1 MSWWTT
7 VLGGALG
14 FMLGGPLGAMLGVA
28 FASNFS
34 KGKSNFGGF
43 AKNYNLGDQQR
54 VQAAFFS
61 SLFSVMGYIA
71 KVDGEVSKSEI
82 LLAQQV
88 MQQMQLADDM
98 QKVAKELFNQGKGKD
113 FNLDEVLE
121 QFRAETHRRTHLVRM
136 FLEIQIQ
143 ATYADGVLDNK
154 EHDALKYIAQKLHFP
169 IHELENL
176 IQQFAVASNHASK
189 LTVDDAYVILGAEQ
203 GLTDKELKRVYRRL
217 LAQHHPD
224 KLVAKGLPE
233 EMIKIAKEKTQEIIS
248 AYELIKKQRGMS

>member
-14 FMLGGPLGAMLGVA
+14 YMLGGPLGAMLGVA
-28 FASNFS
+28 FAGNLS
-34 KGKSNFGGF
+34 KGNSSFGGF
-43 AKNYNLGDQQR
+43 SKDFSPGDQQR

-61 SLFSVMGYIA
+61 SVFSVMGYIA
-71 KVDGEVSKSEI
+71 KVDGKVSKSEI

-88 MQQMQLADDM
+88 MQHMQLSSDM
-98 QKVAKELFNQGKGKD
+98 QKVAKKLFNQGKQKD

-121 QFRAETHRRTHLVRM
+121 QFRTEVHRRTNLVRM

-143 ATYADGVLDNK
+143 ATYADGVFDDK
-154 EHDALKYIAQKLHFP
+154 EHGALKYIAQKLQFP
-169 IHELENL
+169 IHELESL
-176 IQQFAVASNHASK
+176 IQQFSASSK
-189 LTVDDAYVILGAEQ
+189 NTNQLTLKDAYVILGVDES
-203 GLTDKELKRVYRRL
+203 LTDKEIKRSYRRL

-233 EMIKIAKEKTQEIIS
+233 EMQKIANEKTQEIIR
-248 AYELIKKQRGMS
+248 AYEIIKKHHGFR

>member
-7 VLGGALG
+7 VLGGAFG
-14 FMLGGPLGAMLGVA
+14 FILGGPLGAMLGVA
-28 FASNFS
+28 FAGNLS

-43 AKNYNLGDQQR
+43 GQARHLGDQQR

-71 KVDGEVSKSEI
+71 KVDGKVSKSEI

-88 MQQMQLADDM
+88 MQHMQLADDM
-98 QKVAKELFNQGKGKD
+98 QKVAKELFNQGKQD
-113 FNLDEVLE
+113 SFNLDEVLE
-121 QFRAETHRRTHLVRM
+121 QFRLESHRRTHLVRM

-143 ATYADGVLDNK
+143 AAYADGVLDDK
-154 EHDALKYIAQKLHFP
+154 EHDALKYIAQKLHFSL
-169 IHELENL
+169 HELENL
-176 IQQFAVASNHASK
+176 IQQFAATSHHANK
-189 LTVDDAYVILGAEQ
+189 LTVDDAYVVLGADK
-203 GLTDKELKRVYRRL
+203 GLTDKELKRAYRRL

-233 EMIKIAKEKTQEIIS
+233 EMMTIAKEKTQEIIS
-248 AYELIKKQRGMS
+248 AYELIKKQRGMR

>member
-7 VLGGALG
+7 VLGGAFG
-14 FMLGGPLGAMLGVA
+14 FILGGPLGAMLGVA
-28 FASNFS
+28 FAGNLS

-43 AKNYNLGDQQR
+43 SQAHHLGDQQR

-71 KVDGEVSKSEI
+71 KVDGKVSKAEI

-88 MQQMQLADDM
+88 MDHMQLADDM
-98 QKVAKELFNQGKGKD
+98 QKVAKELFNQGKKKD

-121 QFRAETHRRTHLVRM
+121 QFRLESHRRTHLVRM

-143 ATYADGVLDNK
+143 ATYADGVLDDK
-154 EHDALKYIAQKLHFP
+154 EHDALKYIAQKLHFSL
-169 IHELENL
+169 HELESL
-176 IQQFAVASNHASK
+176 IQQFSATSHSANK
-189 LTVDDAYVILGAEQ
+189 PTIDDAYVILGVDKDIA
-203 GLTDKELKRVYRRL
+203 DKELKRAYRRL
-217 LAQHHPD
+217 LSQHHPD

-233 EMIKIAKEKTQEIIS
+233 EMMQIAKEKTQEIIS
-248 AYELIKKQRGMS
+248 AYELIKKQRGMR